1 MTDASASQAQDP
13 KDLDP
18 DYEHHG
24 GFPEYG
30 PATPGPGFGR
40 FVSAMRRLQDLA
52 VSADPDGDVW
62 DAPGDD
68 AGRAAA
74 RGGAGVWDDAAERA
88 AALADLLAPFQADE
102 GKAPAGRTPDLPG
115 MGSLLLPPWTLTR
128 YAPDGVEMTGYFT
141 RFHVGGNHAVHG
153 GVLPLLF
160 DHMFGMISHAAGRPI
175 SRTAFL
181 HVDYRKITPIDMPLL
196 VRGRVTST
204 EGRKAF
210 VSAELV
216 DSDETVLAEGNGL
229 MVRLLPG
236 QP

>member
-1 MTDASASQAQDP
+1 VTDSEPNP
-13 KDLDP
+13 KELDP
-18 DYEHHG
+18 EYEHHG

-30 PATPGPGFGR
+30 PASPGPGFGR
-40 FVSAMRRLQDLA
+40 FVAAMRRLQDLA
-52 VSADPDGDVW
+52 VSADPDD
-62 DAPGDD
+62 
-68 AGRAAA
+68 
-74 RGGAGVWDDAAERA
+74 GVWDDAADRA
-88 AALADLLAPFQADE
+88 AALVELLGPFEADE

-181 HVDYRKITPIDMPLL
+181 HVDYRKITPIDTPLA
-196 VRGRVTST
+196 VRGRVSST

-216 DSDETVLAEGNGL
+216 DGEDTVLAEGNGL

>member
-1 MTDASASQAQDP
+1 VTESEPNAIE
-13 KDLDP
+13 LDP
-18 DYEHHG
+18 EYEHHG

-30 PATPGPGFGR
+30 PASPGPGFGR
-40 FVSAMRRLQDLA
+40 FVEAMRRLQDLA
-52 VSADPDGDVW
+52 VSADPD
-62 DAPGDD
+62 DD
-68 AGRAAA
+68 
-74 RGGAGVWDDAAERA
+74 VWDDAADRT
-88 AALADLLAPFQADE
+88 AALVELLGPFEANE
-102 GKAPAGRTPDLPG
+102 GEAPAGRTPDLPG

-181 HVDYRKITPIDMPLL
+181 HVDYRKITPIDVPLV
-196 VRGRVTST
+196 VRGRVSRT

-216 DSDETVLAEGNGL
+216 DGDDTLLAEGNGL

>member
-1 MTDASASQAQDP
+1 VTDFDP
-13 KDLDP
+13 RQLDP

-24 GFPEYG
+24 GFPEYA
-30 PATPGPGFGR
+30 PASPGPGFGR
-40 FVSAMRRLQDLA
+40 FVAAMRRLQDLA
-52 VSADPDGDVW
+52 VSADPGDDVW
-62 DAPGDD
+62 DPHGDD
-68 AGRAAA
+68 AGREAA
-74 RGGAGVWDDAAERA
+74 RGGAGVWDEAADRA
-88 AALADLLAPFQADE
+88 AALAELLGPYQAEE

-115 MGSLLLPPWTLTR
+115 MGSLLLPPWSLTR
-128 YAPDGVEMTGYFT
+128 YAPDGVEMTGRFS

-181 HVDYRKITPIDMPLL
+181 HVDYRKVTPIDAPLL
-196 VRGRVTST
+196 ARGRVTSA

-216 DSDETVLAEGNGL
+216 DGDDALLAEANGL

>member
-1 MTDASASQAQDP
+1 MTDAAASADRDP

-18 DYEHHG
+18 EYEHHG

-30 PATPGPGFGR
+30 PASPGPGFGR
-40 FVSAMRRLQDLA
+40 FVATMRRLQDLA
-52 VSADPDGDVW
+52 VSTD
-62 DAPGDD
+62 PGDD
-68 AGRAAA
+68 LWDLAA
-74 RGGAGVWDDAAERA
+74 DRA
-88 AALADLLAPFQADE
+88 AALVELLEPFQTDE
-102 GKAPAGRTPDLPG
+102 QGKPPAGRAPELPG

-128 YAPDGVEMTGYFT
+128 YAPDGVEMQGYFT
-141 RFHVGGNHAVHG
+141 RFHVGGNWAVHG

-160 DHMFGMISHAAGRPI
+160 DHLFGMISHAAGRPI

-181 HVDYRKITPIDMPLL
+181 HVDYRKITPIETPLSI
-196 VRGRVTST
+196 RGRVTST
-204 EGRKAF
+204 EGRKAY

-216 DSDETVLAEGNGL
+216 DGDETVLAEGNGL

>member
-1 MTDASASQAQDP
+1 VTDSAAGAEPSP

-18 DYEHHG
+18 EYEHHG

-30 PATPGPGFGR
+30 PASPGPGFGR
-40 FVSAMRRLQDLA
+40 FVATMRRLQDLA
-52 VSADPDGDVW
+52 VSADPD
-62 DAPGDD
+62 DD
-68 AGRAAA
+68 L
-74 RGGAGVWDDAAERA
+74 WDDAANRA
-88 AALADLLAPFQADE
+88 AALVELLTPFQTE
-102 GKAPAGRTPDLPG
+102 EHGMPPAGRSPELPG
-115 MGSLLLPPWTLTR
+115 MGSLLLPPWVLTR
-128 YAPDGVEMTGYFT
+128 YAPDGVEMKGYFT

-181 HVDYRKITPIDMPLL
+181 HVDYRKITPIDAPLV

-216 DSDETVLAEGNGL
+216 DSDETVLAEANGL

>member
-1 MTDASASQAQDP
+1 VTDFDP
-13 KDLDP
+13 TQLDP
-18 DYEHHG
+18 EYEHHG

-30 PATPGPGFGR
+30 PASPGPGFGR
-40 FVSAMRRLQDLA
+40 FVAAMRRLQDLA
-52 VSADPDGDVW
+52 VSADPGQNSQD
-62 DAPGDD
+62 
-68 AGRAAA
+68 
-74 RGGAGVWDDAAERA
+74 VWDDAADRA
-88 AALADLLAPFQADE
+88 TALVGLLDPFQSDE
-102 GKAPAGRTPDLPG
+102 GEAPAGRTPDLPG

-128 YAPDGVEMTGYFT
+128 YSPDGVEMTGYFS

-181 HVDYRKITPIDMPLL
+181 HVDYRKITPIDAPLL
-196 VRGRVTST
+196 ARGRVTST

-210 VSAELV
+210 VAAELV
-216 DSDETVLAEGNGL
+216 DAGGSSDALLAEANGL

>member
-1 MTDASASQAQDP
+1 MTEPDP
-13 KDLDP
+13 EELDP
-18 DYEHHG
+18 EYQHHG

-30 PATPGPGFGR
+30 PASPGPGFGR
-40 FVSAMRRLQDLA
+40 FVAAMRRLQDLA
-52 VSADPDGDVW
+52 VSADP
-62 DAPGDD
+62 GDD
-68 AGRAAA
+68 
-74 RGGAGVWDDAAERA
+74 VWDDAADRA
-88 AALADLLAPFQADE
+88 AALVEVLGPFQAEE
-102 GKAPAGRTPDLPG
+102 GRAPAGRTPGLPG

-181 HVDYRKITPIDMPLL
+181 HVDYRKVTPIDAPLA
-196 VRGRVTST
+196 VRGRVISA

-210 VSAELV
+210 VAAELV
-216 DSDETVLAEGNGL
+216 DADDTVLAEANGL

>member
-1 MTDASASQAQDP
+1 MTDAEPDP

-18 DYEHHG
+18 EYEHHG

-30 PATPGPGFGR
+30 PASPGPGFGR
-40 FVSAMRRLQDLA
+40 FVAAMRQLQDLA
-52 VSADPDGDVW
+52 VSADPGDAVW
-62 DAPGDD
+62 E
-68 AGRAAA
+68 
-74 RGGAGVWDDAAERA
+74 DAADRA
-88 AALADLLAPFQADE
+88 AALTALLAPFQADE
-102 GKAPAGRTPDLPG
+102 GKAPAGRAPDLPG
-115 MGSLLLPPWTLTR
+115 MGSLLVPPWTLTR
-128 YAPDGVEMTGYFT
+128 YAPDGVEMTGYFS

-160 DHMFGMISHAAGRPI
+160 DHLFGMISHAAGRPI

-181 HVDYRKITPIDMPLL
+181 HVDYREVTPIDVSLL
-196 VRGRVTST
+196 VRGRVTSA

-210 VSAELV
+210 VAAELV
-216 DSDETVLAEGNGL
+216 DSDDTVLAEANGL

>member
-1 MTDASASQAQDP
+1 MTQPAAEPDP
-13 KDLDP
+13 KELDP
-18 DYEHHG
+18 EYDHHG

-30 PATPGPGFGR
+30 PASPGPGFGR
-40 FVSAMRRLQDLA
+40 FVAAMRQLQDLA
-52 VSADPDGDVW
+52 VSADPGPDGEDLW
-62 DAPGDD
+62 DQ
-68 AGRAAA
+68 AA
-74 RGGAGVWDDAAERA
+74 DRA
-88 AALADLLAPFQADE
+88 AALVALLGPFQADE

-115 MGSLLLPPWTLTR
+115 MGSLLLPPWTLTK
-128 YAPDGVEMTGYFT
+128 YAPDGVEMTGYFS

-160 DHMFGMISHAAGRPI
+160 DHVFGMVSHAAGRPI

-181 HVDYRKITPIDMPLL
+181 HVDYRKVTPIDTPLSI
-196 VRGRVTST
+196 RGRVTST

-210 VSAELV
+210 VAAELV
-216 DSDETVLAEGNGL
+216 DGDATVLAEGNGL

>member
-1 MTDASASQAQDP
+1 VTDFDP
-13 KDLDP
+13 TQLDP
-18 DYEHHG
+18 EYEHHG

-30 PATPGPGFGR
+30 PASPGPGFGR
-40 FVSAMRRLQDLA
+40 FVAAMRRLQDLA
-52 VSADPDGDVW
+52 VSADPADG
-62 DAPGDD
+62 A
-68 AGRAAA
+68 
-74 RGGAGVWDDAAERA
+74 WDDAADRA
-88 AALADLLAPFQADE
+88 TALVELLDPFEADQ

-128 YAPDGVEMTGYFT
+128 YSPDGVEMTGYFS

-181 HVDYRKITPIDMPLL
+181 HVDYRKITPIDAPLA

-210 VSAELV
+210 VAAELV
-216 DSDETVLAEGNGL
+216 DASGSSDTLLAEANGL

>member
-1 MTDASASQAQDP
+1 VTDYSVARSEE
-13 KDLDP
+13 LDP
-18 DYEHHG
+18 EYERHG

-30 PATPGPGFGR
+30 PADPGAGFRR
-40 FVSAMRRLQDLA
+40 FVTTMRRVQDLA
-52 VSADPDGDVW
+52 VSANPGDRVW
-62 DAPGDD
+62 DE
-68 AGRAAA
+68 
-74 RGGAGVWDDAAERA
+74 AAEHA
-88 AALADLLAPFQADE
+88 AALVELLGPFQVEE
-102 GKAPAGRTPDLPG
+102 GQAPAGRTPDLPG
-115 MGSLLLPPWTLTR
+115 MGSLLMPPWMLTR
-128 YAPDGVEMTGYFT
+128 YSPEGVEMTGYFS

-181 HVDYRKITPIDMPLL
+181 HVDYRRITPIDVPLAI
-196 VRGRVTST
+196 RGRVTST

-210 VSAELV
+210 VAAELLELV
-216 DSDETVLAEGNGL
+216 DGDEILLAEGNGL

>member
-1 MTDASASQAQDP
+1 VTELDP
-13 KDLDP
+13 KELDP
-18 DYEHHG
+18 EYEHHG

-30 PATPGPGFGR
+30 PASPGPGFGR
-40 FVSAMRRLQDLA
+40 FVAAMRLMQDLA
-52 VSADPDGDVW
+52 VSANPA
-62 DAPGDD
+62 DA
-68 AGRAAA
+68 
-74 RGGAGVWDDAAERA
+74 VWDDAADRA
-88 AALADLLAPFQADE
+88 AALVEVLRPFQAEE
-102 GKAPAGRTPDLPG
+102 GQAPAGRTPDLPG

-181 HVDYRKITPIDMPLL
+181 HVDYRKVTPIDAPLA
-196 VRGRVTST
+196 VRGRVTSA

-210 VSAELV
+210 VAAELA
-216 DSDETVLAEGNGL
+216 DADDTVLAEANGL

>member
-1 MTDASASQAQDP
+1 MTEPDP
-13 KDLDP
+13 KELDP
-18 DYEHHG
+18 EYEHHG

-30 PATPGPGFGR
+30 PASPGPGFGR
-40 FVSAMRRLQDLA
+40 FVAAMRQLQDLA
-52 VSADPDGDVW
+52 VSADP
-62 DAPGDD
+62 GDD
-68 AGRAAA
+68 
-74 RGGAGVWDDAAERA
+74 VWDDAAERA
-88 AALADLLAPFQADE
+88 AALVEVLGTFQAEE

-128 YAPDGVEMTGYFT
+128 YAPDGVEMTGYFS

-181 HVDYRKITPIDMPLL
+181 HVDYRKVTPIDTPLL

-210 VSAELV
+210 VAAELV
-216 DSDETVLAEGNGL
+216 DGDDAVLAEANGL

>member
-1 MTDASASQAQDP
+1 VTDSEP
-13 KDLDP
+13 NPIELDP
-18 DYEHHG
+18 EYEHHG

-30 PATPGPGFGR
+30 PASPGPGFGR
-40 FVSAMRRLQDLA
+40 FVAAMRRLQDLA
-52 VSADPDGDVW
+52 VSADPEDGT
-62 DAPGDD
+62 
-68 AGRAAA
+68 
-74 RGGAGVWDDAAERA
+74 WDDAADRA
-88 AALADLLAPFQADE
+88 AALVELLGPFEADE

-181 HVDYRKITPIDMPLL
+181 HVDYRKITPIDTPLA
-196 VRGRVTST
+196 VRGRVAST

-216 DSDETVLAEGNGL
+216 DGDDTVLAEGNGL

>member
-1 MTDASASQAQDP
+1 VTEDP
-13 KDLDP
+13 RALDP
-18 DYEHHG
+18 EYEHHG

-30 PATPGPGFGR
+30 PANPGRGFR
-40 FVSAMRRLQDLA
+40 TFVATMRRLQDLA
-52 VSADPDGDVW
+52 VSADP
-62 DAPGDD
+62 ADD
-68 AGRAAA
+68 
-74 RGGAGVWDDAAERA
+74 VWDDAAERA
-88 AALADLLAPFQADE
+88 AALVELLEPSASEE
-102 GKAPAGRTPDLPG
+102 GRSPAGRTPDLPG
-115 MGSLLLPPWTLTR
+115 MGSLLMPPWMLTR
-128 YAPDGVEMTGYFT
+128 YGPDGVEMKGHFT
-141 RFHVGGNHAVHG
+141 RFHVGGNMAVHG

-181 HVDYRKITPIDMPLL
+181 HVDYRKITPIDVPL
-196 VRGRVTST
+196 VIRGRVSSI

-216 DSDETVLAEGNGL
+216 DADGALLAEGNGL

>member
-1 MTDASASQAQDP
+1 MTDYSFARP
-13 KDLDP
+13 EELDP

-30 PATPGPGFGR
+30 PASPRDGFRR
-40 FVSAMRRLQDLA
+40 FVTTMRRLQDLA
-52 VSADPDGDVW
+52 VSADPSDEVW
-62 DAPGDD
+62 DE
-68 AGRAAA
+68 
-74 RGGAGVWDDAAERA
+74 AAERA
-88 AALADLLAPFQADE
+88 EALVELLGPYQAEE

-128 YAPDGVEMTGYFT
+128 YGPDGVEMAGHFS

-160 DHMFGMISHAAGRPI
+160 DHTFGMISHAAGRPI

-181 HVDYRKITPIDMPLL
+181 HVDYRRITPIDVPLAI
-196 VRGRVTST
+196 RGRVTGI

-210 VSAELV
+210 VAAELV
-216 DSDETVLAEGNGL
+216 DGDGTLLAEGTGL

>member
-1 MTDASASQAQDP
+1 MTEPDP
-13 KDLDP
+13 KELDP
-18 DYEHHG
+18 EYEHHG

-30 PATPGPGFGR
+30 PASPGPGFGR
-40 FVSAMRRLQDLA
+40 FVAAMRQLQDLA
-52 VSADPDGDVW
+52 VSADP
-62 DAPGDD
+62 GDD
-68 AGRAAA
+68 
-74 RGGAGVWDDAAERA
+74 VWDDAANRA
-88 AALADLLAPFQADE
+88 AALVEVLGTFQAEE

-128 YAPDGVEMTGYFT
+128 YAPDGVEMTGYFS

-181 HVDYRKITPIDMPLL
+181 HVDYRKVTPIDTPLL

-210 VSAELV
+210 VAAELV
-216 DSDETVLAEGNGL
+216 DGDDAVLAEANGL

>member
-1 MTDASASQAQDP
+1 MTEPDA
-13 KDLDP
+13 KELDP

-30 PATPGPGFGR
+30 PASPGPGFGR
-40 FVSAMRRLQDLA
+40 FVEAMRRLQDLA
-52 VSADPDGDVW
+52 VSADP
-62 DAPGDD
+62 GDD
-68 AGRAAA
+68 
-74 RGGAGVWDDAAERA
+74 VWDDAADRA
-88 AALADLLAPFQADE
+88 AALVEVLGPFEAEE

-128 YAPDGVEMTGYFT
+128 YAPDGVEMTGYFS

-160 DHMFGMISHAAGRPI
+160 DHMFGMVSHAAGRPI

-181 HVDYRKITPIDMPLL
+181 HVDYRKVTPIDTTLL
-196 VRGRVTST
+196 VRGRVTRT

-216 DSDETVLAEGNGL
+216 DGDDAVLAEANGL

>member
-1 MTDASASQAQDP
+1 MTEADP
-13 KDLDP
+13 KELDP
-18 DYEHHG
+18 EYEHHG

-30 PATPGPGFGR
+30 PASPGAGFGR
-40 FVSAMRRLQDLA
+40 FVESMRRLQDLA
-52 VSADPDGDVW
+52 VSADPGD
-62 DAPGDD
+62 
-68 AGRAAA
+68 
-74 RGGAGVWDDAAERA
+74 GVWDDAADRA
-88 AALADLLAPFQADE
+88 AALVELLGPFEADE

-181 HVDYRKITPIDMPLL
+181 HVDYRKITPIDTPLV

-216 DSDETVLAEGNGL
+216 DGDDAVLAEGTGL

>member
-1 MTDASASQAQDP
+1 VTDAEPDP

-18 DYEHHG
+18 EYEHHG

-30 PATPGPGFGR
+30 PASPGPGFGR
-40 FVSAMRRLQDLA
+40 FVAAMRQLQDLA
-52 VSADPDGDVW
+52 VSADPGD
-62 DAPGDD
+62 A
-68 AGRAAA
+68 
-74 RGGAGVWDDAAERA
+74 VWDDAADRA
-88 AALADLLAPFQADE
+88 AALTALLAPFQADE
-102 GKAPAGRTPDLPG
+102 GKAPAGRAPDLPG

-128 YAPDGVEMTGYFT
+128 YAPDGVEMTGYFS

-181 HVDYRKITPIDMPLL
+181 HVDYRKVTPIDVSLL
-196 VRGRVTST
+196 VRGRVTSA

-210 VSAELV
+210 VAAELV
-216 DSDETVLAEGNGL
+216 DGDDTVLAEANGL